1 MMYAFKGAAFIL
13 EKSLE
18 LVDLVSGEVDHFLP
32 DWWIYFAGLVDLFNR
47 SLHIQ
52 PCPRHIYLRSIAY
65 RGGKARRKVCSFYF
79 QSPLFIFYG
88 TLILMRRIN
97 ARTRVLQNN
106 FVYTILIVM
115 DKSLKQK
122 SREFAVKVV
131 LLHKQL
137 SARRKESVMSE
148 ELLRSGAGI
157 GAELAKAEC
166 ALSKNDQ
173 LAKVY
178 KALQDC
184 AETKYWLELL
194 NDTDY
199 LTEFE
204 FNDTLKNC
212 DELGKLL
219 VAKIK
224 TLRTAGS

>member
-1 MMYAFKGAAFIL
+1 
-13 EKSLE
+13 
-18 LVDLVSGEVDHFLP
+18 
-32 DWWIYFAGLVDLFNR
+32 
-47 SLHIQ
+47 
-52 PCPRHIYLRSIAY
+52 
-65 RGGKARRKVCSFYF
+65 
-79 QSPLFIFYG
+79 
-88 TLILMRRIN
+88 
-97 ARTRVLQNN
+97 
-106 FVYTILIVM
+106 M
-115 DKSLKQK
+115 DKGLKQK
-122 SREFAVKVV
+122 SREFAIKIVF
-131 LLHKQL
+131 LHKQL

-166 ALSKNDQ
+166 ALSKSDQ

-184 AETKYWLELL
+184 AEAKYWLELL

-224 TLRTAGS
+224 ALRTSS

>member
-1 MMYAFKGAAFIL
+1 
-13 EKSLE
+13 
-18 LVDLVSGEVDHFLP
+18 
-32 DWWIYFAGLVDLFNR
+32 
-47 SLHIQ
+47 
-52 PCPRHIYLRSIAY
+52 
-65 RGGKARRKVCSFYF
+65 
-79 QSPLFIFYG
+79 
-88 TLILMRRIN
+88 
-97 ARTRVLQNN
+97 
-106 FVYTILIVM
+106 M
-115 DKSLKQK
+115 DKSLRHK

-148 ELLRSGAGI
+148 ELLRCGAGI

-166 ALSKNDQ
+166 ALNKNDQ
-173 LAKVY
+173 LAKIY

-219 VAKIK
+219 VGTIK
-224 TLRTAGS
+224 ALRAAGA